1 MMKRDPEKN
10 GSRKMLDVIAKG
22 GIVMYPIILCS
33 IIGLAVFIERL
44 WLMRRKNVIP
54 SELVHNVEEL
64 LKKQKVAEAVF
75 LCQRDNS
82 SIARVFCAGLKNA
95 GKGMW
100 LVKESIEDV
109 GGREAVTL
117 EKRLPT
123 LSTIANVSTLLGLL
137 GTISGMIKMFNV
149 LSVVGPGNPGTLA
162 GGIAE
167 ALITTFA
174 GLCVAIPATVGHR
187 IVQNRAESLIFEME
201 ESSFRIVDIMQNSNA
216 AQV

>member
-1 MMKRDPEKN
+1 
-10 GSRKMLDVIAKG
+10 
-22 GIVMYPIILCS
+22 MYPIILCS

-44 WLMRRKNVIP
+44 WLMRRKNIVP
-54 SELVHNVEEL
+54 SELVHNVEDL

-75 LCQRDNS
+75 LCERDGS
-82 SIARVFCAGLKNA
+82 SIARVFCAGLRNA

-100 LVKESIEDV
+100 LVKESIEV
-109 GGREAVTL
+109 VVGREAVML

-123 LSTIANVSTLLGLL
+123 LSTVANVSTLLGLL
-137 GTISGMIKMFNV
+137 GTISGMIKIFNV
-149 LSVVGPGNPGTLA
+149 LSVLGPGNPGTLA

-174 GLCVAIPATVGHR
+174 GLCVAIPATVGLR

-201 ESSFRIVDIMQNSNA
+201 ESSFRIIEIMQNSNTV
-216 AQV
+216 QV

>member
-1 MMKRDPEKN
+1 MMKGNPEKN
-10 GSRKMLDVIAKG
+10 GSRKMLDLIAKG

-44 WLMRRKNVIP
+44 WLMRRKNIIP

-64 LKKQKVAEAVF
+64 LKRQKVAEAVF
-75 LCQRDNS
+75 LCERDNS

-95 GKGMW
+95 SKGMW

-187 IVQNRAESLIFEME
+187 IVQNRADSLIFEME
-201 ESSFRIVDIMQNSNA
+201 ESSFRIVDIMQNTTA

>member
-1 MMKRDPEKN
+1 
-10 GSRKMLDVIAKG
+10 
-22 GIVMYPIILCS
+22 MYPIILCS

-44 WLMRRKNVIP
+44 WLMRRKNIVP
-54 SELVHNVEEL
+54 SELVHNVEDL

-75 LCQRDNS
+75 LCERNGS

-100 LVKESIEDV
+100 LVKEAIEDV
-109 GGREAVTL
+109 GGREAVIL

-187 IVQNRAESLIFEME
+187 IIQNRAESLIFEME
-201 ESSFRIVDIMQNSNA
+201 ESSFRIIEIMQNSNT

>member
-1 MMKRDPEKN
+1 
-10 GSRKMLDVIAKG
+10 MLDVIAKG

-44 WLMRRKNVIP
+44 
-54 SELVHNVEEL
+54 
-64 LKKQKVAEAVF
+64 
-75 LCQRDNS
+75 
-82 SIARVFCAGLKNA
+82 
-95 GKGMW
+95 W

-149 LSVVGPGNPGTLA
+149 LSVAGPRNPRTPA
-162 GGIAE
+162 GGTAE
-167 ALITTFA
+167 
-174 GLCVAIPATVGHR
+174 
-187 IVQNRAESLIFEME
+187 
-201 ESSFRIVDIMQNSNA
+201 D
-216 AQV
+216 

>member
-1 MMKRDPEKN
+1 
-10 GSRKMLDVIAKG
+10 MLDVIAKG
-22 GIVMYPIILCS
+22 GIVMYPILLCS

-44 WLMRRKNVIP
+44 WLMRRKNIIP

-64 LKKQKVAEAVF
+64 LRKQKVSEATF
-75 LCQRDNS
+75 LCDRDGS

-109 GGREAVTL
+109 GGREAVML

-123 LSTIANVSTLLGLL
+123 LSTIANVATLLGLL

-174 GLCVAIPATVGHR
+174 GLCVAIPATVCHR
-187 IVQNRAESLIFEME
+187 IVQNRAESLIFEIE
-201 ESSFRIVDIMQNSNA
+201 ESSFRIIDIMQNSDTA
-216 AQV
+216 KI

>member
-1 MMKRDPEKN
+1 
-10 GSRKMLDVIAKG
+10 
-22 GIVMYPIILCS
+22 
-33 IIGLAVFIERL
+33 
-44 WLMRRKNVIP
+44 
-54 SELVHNVEEL
+54 
-64 LKKQKVAEAVF
+64 
-75 LCQRDNS
+75 
-82 SIARVFCAGLKNA
+82 
-95 GKGMW
+95 MW